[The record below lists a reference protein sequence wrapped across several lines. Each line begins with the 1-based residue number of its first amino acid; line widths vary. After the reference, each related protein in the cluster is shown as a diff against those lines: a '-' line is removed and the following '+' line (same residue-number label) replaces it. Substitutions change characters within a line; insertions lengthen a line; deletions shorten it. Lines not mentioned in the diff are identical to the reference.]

1 MVPCQ
6 ESRTNRDVTTV
17 EKVAKLRGF
26 RRIDTGSAELKAMLR
41 AIMTTA
47 VALFVAFASPAY
59 GYCQAPRF
67 FPRAPSAPG
76 LYERPD
82 LPDCL
87 SKHPSAGQVT
97 CEPSEAAAYAAEV
110 ARYAARLRRY
120 ADEVS
125 RFATEATTFVE
136 NAESYVSCEA
146 ADIGVQPD
154 QLEDN

>member
-1 MVPCQ
+1 
-6 ESRTNRDVTTV
+6 
-17 EKVAKLRGF
+17 
-26 RRIDTGSAELKAMLR
+26 
-41 AIMTTA
+41 MTTA
-47 VALFVAFASPAY
+47 ITLLVAYAPPAH

-67 FPRAPSAPG
+67 FPRAPSAPS

-97 CEPSEAAAYAAEV
+97 CEPSETAAYAAEV
-110 ARYAARLRRY
+110 ARYAAKLRRY

-125 RFATEATTFVE
+125 RFAAEATAFVE
-136 NAESYVSCEA
+136 SAESYVACEA

-154 QLEDN
+154 QLEGN

>member
-1 MVPCQ
+1 MKPCWELSFNSALSASMRRTRDASHLLRPQ
-6 ESRTNRDVTTV
+6 PRHDSRGILT
-17 EKVAKLRGF
+17 
-26 RRIDTGSAELKAMLR
+26 AMTFL
-41 AIMTTA
+41 
-47 VALFVAFASPAY
+47 LVAFASPAY

-67 FPRAPSAPG
+67 FPRAPSAPS

-97 CEPSEAAAYAAEV
+97 CEPSETAAYAAEV
-110 ARYAARLRRY
+110 VRYAAKLRRY

-136 NAESYVSCEA
+136 NAESYLACEA

-154 QLEDN
+154 QLEVN